1 MKKRRRNFPFKFS
14 FLSFWSGMTLVEI
27 LVSLTIMT
35 IVLGAIYSLL
45 HLQRTKA
52 LQVQRTTTLQTEA
65 QVALTLL
72 KWDLATVG
80 LAYPRENDAL
90 DSYNGGANYIDSISL
105 KAVGLGFEASKV
117 KASWLLESSSTNQ
130 VKVRRME
137 DSLDNF
143 SVGDTVIVMNVERE
157 ILSPPGELVI
167 QDMDSIEFVG
177 VGGDTFPGWRL
188 TLDNPLNAVAGL
200 VMITKYSKTYDGMMI
215 GVNNNKLMRGN
226 EVLLENVEDL
236 QFAYGLDTDD
246 DGVID
251 TWTYD
256 VPSFATEGKKWS
268 IRYTLVLASEPM
280 SGYMY
285 PTDQITIEDHR
296 YMLTDEQRRRK
307 RAVLTGDIIPIN
319 LQPEGEE

>member
-1 MKKRRRNFPFKFS
+1 
-14 FLSFWSGMTLVEI
+14 
-27 LVSLTIMT
+27 
-35 IVLGAIYSLL
+35 
-45 HLQRTKA
+45 
-52 LQVQRTTTLQTEA
+52 
-65 QVALTLL
+65 
-72 KWDLATVG
+72 
-80 LAYPRENDAL
+80 
-90 DSYNGGANYIDSISL
+90 
-105 KAVGLGFEASKV
+105 
-117 KASWLLESSSTNQ
+117 
-130 VKVRRME
+130 
-137 DSLDNF
+137 
-143 SVGDTVIVMNVERE
+143 
-157 ILSPPGELVI
+157 
-167 QDMDSIEFVG
+167 
-177 VGGDTFPGWRL
+177 
-188 TLDNPLNAVAGL
+188 LNAVAGL